1 MSPEPK
7 EDLLM
12 RLRMFLAPLALSA
25 LPHAGGADTLF
36 ASDPAGMAAAVSALG
51 FRAALERDEYDDPII
66 RSAAEGLNFS
76 IIFYGCTDGADCG
89 SIQFSAWFD
98 LDARATA
105 AAMNA
110 WNRKV
115 RFGQTFIDDEGDPH
129 LQLDIEMAGGL
140 PRANFDALFVRWQSL
155 LGTFK
160 DHIDW

>member
-1 MSPEPK
+1 
-7 EDLLM
+7 
-12 RLRMFLAPLALSA
+12 
-25 LPHAGGADTLF
+25 
-36 ASDPAGMAAAVSALG
+36 MAAAVSALG